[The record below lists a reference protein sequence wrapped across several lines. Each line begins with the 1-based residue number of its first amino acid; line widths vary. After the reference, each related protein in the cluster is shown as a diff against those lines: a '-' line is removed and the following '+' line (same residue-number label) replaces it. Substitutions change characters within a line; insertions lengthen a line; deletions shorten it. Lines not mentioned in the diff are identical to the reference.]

1 MEQALE
7 EFIRTEANSVNE
19 SIGIIKGAK
28 WQAERMYSE
37 EEVRELL
44 IIQRGN
50 CYVAIL
56 TKTQDTEL
64 SSLAISAPEPSGKN
78 GWVKHFKNK

>member
-56 TKTQDTEL
+56 TKTQDTEF
-64 SSLAISAPEPSGKN
+64 SDKIK
-78 GWVKHFKNK
+78 